1 MLKCERRRGP
11 FSPLSREIWRGL
23 AREAAGQQKW
33 SGRRN
38 NNNGNEGN
46 MGFAVTKN
54 SE

>member
-1 MLKCERRRGP
+1 MLKCESKRGP
-11 FSPLSREIWRGL
+11 FIPLSRAIWRGL

-33 SGRRN
+33 SGRMD
-38 NNNGNEGN
+38 NNGNEGN

>member
-1 MLKCERRRGP
+1 MMLKFESMRGP
-11 FSPLSREIWRGL
+11 FIPLSRAIWRGL

-33 SGRRN
+33 SGRRD
-38 NNNGNEGN
+38 NNGNEGN